1 MRNPETPGIYPD
13 TPAIPDILDL
23 NPDIP
28 VFQSYERRVV
38 RLAVIVIG

>member
-13 TPAIPDILDL
+13 TPAIPDIPDL

-38 RLAVIVIG
+38 RLAVFVIG